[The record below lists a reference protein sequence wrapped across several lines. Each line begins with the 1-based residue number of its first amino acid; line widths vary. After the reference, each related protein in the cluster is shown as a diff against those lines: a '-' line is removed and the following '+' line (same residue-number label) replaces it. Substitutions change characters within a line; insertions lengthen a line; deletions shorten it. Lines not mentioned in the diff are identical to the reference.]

1 MGTARFFF
9 AGIGAAGDD
18 AALAALAR
26 SGVVG
31 GAGGGGG
38 GAALGVAGA
47 AGGGGGGGGG
57 AADGA
62 AAGSGAASRGMA
74 SMPPRMI
81 GTVISAEQAG
91 HGNVWPMY
99 SSGNF
104 KCCAQP
110 GQDTLI
116 SDMTD

>member
-1 MGTARFFF
+1 MTAISVSGRTIIIQMGTARFFF

-38 GAALGVAGA
+38 GAA
-47 AGGGGGGGGG
+47 
-57 AADGA
+57 
-62 AAGSGAASRGMA
+62 SRGMA

-81 GTVISAEQAG
+81 GTVISAEQAR

-116 SDMTD
+116 CEMTD

>member
-31 GAGGGGG
+31 GAGGGGS

-47 AGGGGGGGGG
+47 AGGGGGGGG

>member
-47 AGGGGGGGGG
+47 AGGGGGGGG